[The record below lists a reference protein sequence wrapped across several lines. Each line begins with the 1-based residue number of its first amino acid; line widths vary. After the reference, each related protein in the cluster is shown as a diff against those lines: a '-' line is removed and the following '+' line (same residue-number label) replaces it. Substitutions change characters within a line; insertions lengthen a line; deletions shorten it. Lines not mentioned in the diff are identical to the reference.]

1 MTGSPE
7 HFENIWLI
15 WCHKLCT
22 WIFIIN
28 QHFLVIHLLT
38 STLASEVVEKN
49 NFVLGI
55 FCYSIWL
62 NLVSRAKIK
71 FFYNFTNYI
80 EPPRSLKIVQ
90 IKFSHIKWLKMLKT
104 TTSEAKMEV
113 KSWIFNKTLI
123 ESEKGNLWHKSW
135 GDTVK
140 SYHTFGCFDQWFN

>member
-1 MTGSPE
+1 MIRFDRIPE

-28 QHFLVIHLLT
+28 QHFLVIQLLT
-38 STLASEVVEKN
+38 SILASEVVEKN
-49 NFVLGI
+49 IFVLGI
-55 FCYSIWL
+55 FCYLIWL

-71 FFYNFTNYI
+71 FFYNFTNYL

-104 TTSEAKMEV
+104 TTSVWFSTKRWLNLKIQVICDIKVGGAM
-113 KSWIFNKTLI
+113 SNLITLLGVLI
-123 ESEKGNLWHKSW
+123 NDSTN
-135 GDTVK
+135 
-140 SYHTFGCFDQWFN
+140 